1 MAPKDNIAAAMVHA
15 EVMIAASR
23 VGAAAVEV
31 RGSCDRSREPP
42 MSTERTVVGLFR
54 TSGAADNARNRLKTE
69 GYSED
74 RIALKVLKETAPAR
88 TAIPEE
94 LETMSLAP
102 LFSIPGE
109 LQELYRSSIRNGETL
124 LTVSGLSN
132 NDVDDIARILQF
144 FDPLRIDVIPNRAS
158 TA

>member
-1 MAPKDNIAAAMVHA
+1 
-15 EVMIAASR
+15 
-23 VGAAAVEV
+23 
-31 RGSCDRSREPP
+31 
-42 MSTERTVVGLFR
+42 MSSERTVVGLFR

-74 RIALKVLKETAPAR
+74 HIALKVLKETAPAR
-88 TAIPEE
+88 SVIPEE

-109 LQELYRSSIRNGETL
+109 LQELYRSNIRNGETL

-132 NDVDDIARILQF
+132 DDLEDVARVLQF
-144 FDPLRIDVIPNRAS
+144 FDPLRIDVIPTRAD